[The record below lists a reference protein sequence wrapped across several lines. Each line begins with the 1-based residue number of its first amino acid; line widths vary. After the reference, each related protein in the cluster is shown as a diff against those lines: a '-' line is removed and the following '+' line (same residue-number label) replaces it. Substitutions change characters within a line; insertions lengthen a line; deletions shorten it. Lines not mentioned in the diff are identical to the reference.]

1 MLTVPVEERI
11 AIEELTRLYGLYCDT
26 RHFEKL
32 AQLFM
37 SECVYDESV
46 VGGTPVSSRA
56 DLLELFRRASDRL
69 GPMIHICT
77 NQIISAFSGRA
88 ASGLCHVL
96 AEGLFNAGG
105 EQKPFR
111 IFGCYDDRYSKEGD
125 RWYFKSRVLKLL
137 VPSQGAPTLGGITYD
152 AVAAHLSIRPQAGDH
167 EQC

>member
-1 MLTVPVEERI
+1 MPTVPVEERV
-11 AIEELTRLYGLYCDT
+11 AIEELTRLYGLFCDT

-32 AQLFM
+32 AHLFTN
-37 SECVYDESV
+37 ECVYDESV
-46 VGGTPVSSRA
+46 VGGTPVTSRA
-56 DLLELFRRASDRL
+56 ELLQLFRNASSRL

-77 NQIISAFSGRA
+77 NQVISAFSGRA

-96 AEGLFNAGG
+96 AEGLFNVGA

-125 RWYFKSRVLKLL
+125 RWYFKSRVLRLL

-152 AVAAHLSIRPQAGDH
+152 AMAAHLSTVP
-167 EQC
+167 

>member
-1 MLTVPVEERI
+1 RMLTVPPEERV
-11 AIEELTRLYGLYCDT
+11 AIEELTRLYALYCDT
-26 RHFEKL
+26 RHFERL
-32 AQLFM
+32 SQLFT

-56 DLLELFRRASDRL
+56 DLLHLFRRAADRL

-77 NQIISAFSGRA
+77 NQIISSFSGRA

-96 AEGLFNAGG
+96 AEGLFNLGD

-111 IFGCYDDRYSKEGD
+111 IFGCYDDRYSKEGA
-125 RWYFKSRVLKLL
+125 RWYFKSRVLRLL

-152 AVAAHLSIRPQAGDH
+152 ALAAHLSTSP
-167 EQC
+167 

>member
-1 MLTVPVEERI
+1 MPKVPVEERI
-11 AIEELTRLYGLYCDT
+11 AIEELTRLYGLFCDT

-32 AQLFM
+32 ADLFTN
-37 SECVYDESV
+37 ECVYDESV

-56 DLLELFRRASDRL
+56 DLLQLFRKASGRL

-77 NQIISAFSGRA
+77 NQVISAFSGRT

-96 AEGLFNAGG
+96 AEGLFNVGD

-125 RWYFKSRVLKLL
+125 RWYFKSRVLRLL
-137 VPSQGAPTLGGITYD
+137 VPSQGAPTVGGITYD
-152 AVAAHLSIRPQAGDH
+152 AMAAHLSTVP
-167 EQC
+167 